1 VQGGIMNKNE
11 QRIFKLNNFSKD
23 AIMLRKWDDE
33 AKVKNLTIIPI
44 RTFKNDIIVLLNN
57 K

>member
-1 VQGGIMNKNE
+1 
-11 QRIFKLNNFSKD
+11 
-23 AIMLRKWDDE
+23 MLRKWDDE

>member
-1 VQGGIMNKNE
+1 MAKI
-11 QRIFKLNNFSKD
+11 NFIKV
-23 AIMLRKWDDE
+23 
-33 AKVKNLTIIPI
+33 AKKAASIQISELKNLTIIPI